1 MRFFSIVFALFFSL
15 FFFSCKNENV
25 NQSVTSDSLIS
36 VNKKLNLLLNEK
48 DSLLSSFIQSYSEI
62 QLSLSSIRSS
72 QKLIG
77 ANSSIETRNT
87 NKQSILEN
95 INKIDELMKKNKATI
110 LLLKEKTNST
120 GTENGIAYEN
130 LIATLE
136 KISIENDNEIPA
148 IMNSI
153 DSIGLEL
160 KQLNKKYDDALSEA
174 DRKNKLLNTA
184 YYTAGNEKDL
194 VSKGVITKQ
203 GGFIGLG
210 KTQKLSESFNKD
222 NFVKVDIS
230 KLKSIKLSANK
241 IKLVTTHPQN
251 SYTIKQI
258 ENKCVISINNSAEF
272 WSASKYMVAL
282 IEK

>member
-77 ANSSIETRNT
+77 ANSSIEIRNT

-110 LLLKEKTNST
+110 LLLKEKTNSS

-174 DRKNKLLNTA
+174 DQKNKLLNTA

-194 VSKGVITKQ
+194 ISKGVITKQ

-210 KTQKLSESFNKD
+210 KTQKLSESFNKN

-251 SYTIKQI
+251 SYSIKQV
-258 ENKCVISINNSAEF
+258 ENKCVISIINSAEF

>member
-1 MRFFSIVFALFFSL
+1 MRFFSIVIAFVFSM
-15 FFFSCKNENV
+15 FIFSCKNENV

-120 GTENGIAYEN
+120 GTNNGIAYEN

-194 VSKGVITKQ
+194 INKGVISKQ

-251 SYTIKQI
+251 SYTIKQVD
-258 ENKCVISINNSAEF
+258 NKCVIYINNSAEF
-272 WSASKYMVAL
+272 WSASKYMEAL

>member
-110 LLLKEKTNST
+110 LLLKEKTNSA

-174 DRKNKLLNTA
+174 DQKNKLLNTA

-251 SYTIKQI
+251 SYSIKQV

>member
-48 DSLLSSFIQSYSEI
+48 DSLLSNFIQSYSEI

-110 LLLKEKTNST
+110 LLLKQKTNLT
-120 GTENGIAYEN
+120 GTNNGIAYEN

-194 VSKGVITKQ
+194 ISKGVITKQ

-251 SYTIKQI
+251 SYSIKQI

>member
-110 LLLKEKTNST
+110 LLLKEKTNSS

-174 DRKNKLLNTA
+174 DQKNKLLNTA

-194 VSKGVITKQ
+194 ISKGVITKQ

-210 KTQKLSESFNKD
+210 KTQKLSESFNKN

-251 SYTIKQI
+251 SYSIKQV
-258 ENKCVISINNSAEF
+258 ENKCVISIINSAEF

>member
-48 DSLLSSFIQSYSEI
+48 DNLLSSFIQSYSEI

-110 LLLKEKTNST
+110 LLLKEKTNSS

-174 DRKNKLLNTA
+174 DQKNKLLNTA

-194 VSKGVITKQ
+194 ISKGVITKQ

-210 KTQKLSESFNKD
+210 KTQKLSESFNKN

-251 SYTIKQI
+251 SYSIKQV

>member
-110 LLLKEKTNST
+110 LLLKEKTNSA
-120 GTENGIAYEN
+120 GTENGIAYEK

-174 DRKNKLLNTA
+174 DQKNKLLNTA

-194 VSKGVITKQ
+194 ISKGVITKQ

-210 KTQKLSESFNKD
+210 KTQKLSESFNKN

-251 SYTIKQI
+251 SYTIKQV
-258 ENKCVISINNSAEF
+258 ENKCVISIINSAEF

>member
-36 VNKKLNLLLNEK
+36 VNKKLKLLLNEK

-110 LLLKEKTNST
+110 LLLKEKTNSA

-210 KTQKLSESFNKD
+210 KTQKLSESFNKN

-230 KLKSIKLSANK
+230 KLKSIKLSAKK
-241 IKLVTTHPQN
+241 IKLITIHPQN
-251 SYTIKQI
+251 SYSITSTGSQSII
-258 ENKCVISINNSAEF
+258 TINNPSEF
-272 WSASKYMVAL
+272 WSASKYMVVL
-282 IEK
+282 LEK

>member
-110 LLLKEKTNST
+110 LLLKEKTNSA

-174 DRKNKLLNTA
+174 DQKNKLLNTA

-194 VSKGVITKQ
+194 ISKGVITKQ

-210 KTQKLSESFNKD
+210 KTQKLSESFNKN

-251 SYTIKQI
+251 SYTIKQV
-258 ENKCVISINNSAEF
+258 ENKCVISIINSAEF

>member
-120 GTENGIAYEN
+120 GTNNGIAYEN

-174 DRKNKLLNTA
+174 DQKNKLLNTA

-194 VSKGVITKQ
+194 ISKGVITKQ

-210 KTQKLSESFNKD
+210 KTQKLSESFNKN

-251 SYTIKQI
+251 SYTIKQV
-258 ENKCVISINNSAEF
+258 ENKCVISIINSAEF

>member
-110 LLLKEKTNST
+110 LLLKEKTNSS

-194 VSKGVITKQ
+194 ISKGVITKQ

-210 KTQKLSESFNKD
+210 KTQKLSESFNKN

-251 SYTIKQI
+251 SYTIKQV
-258 ENKCVISINNSAEF
+258 ENKCVISIINSAEF

>member
-1 MRFFSIVFALFFSL
+1 MRFFSIVFAFFFST
-15 FFFSCKNENV
+15 FFFSCKNESV
-25 NQSVTSDSLIS
+25 NQSVNSDSLIS
-36 VNKKLNLLLNEK
+36 VNKKLNLLINEK

-77 ANSSIETRNT
+77 ANSTIETRNT

-110 LLLKEKTNST
+110 LLLKEKAKPS

-136 KISIENDNEIPA
+136 KISIENDNDIPA

-174 DRKNKLLNTA
+174 DQKNKLLNTA

-194 VSKGVITKQ
+194 ISKGVITKQ

-210 KTQKLSESFNKD
+210 KTQKLSESFNKN

-241 IKLVTTHPQN
+241 IKLVTTHPQK

-258 ENKCVISINNSAEF
+258 EDKCVISINNSAEF

>member
-1 MRFFSIVFALFFSL
+1 
-15 FFFSCKNENV
+15 
-25 NQSVTSDSLIS
+25 
-36 VNKKLNLLLNEK
+36 LNLLLNEK

-77 ANSSIETRNT
+77 ANSSIEIRNT

-174 DRKNKLLNTA
+174 DQKNKLLNTA

-194 VSKGVITKQ
+194 ISKGVITKQ

-210 KTQKLSESFNKD
+210 KTQKLSESFNKN

-251 SYTIKQI
+251 SYSIKQV
-258 ENKCVISINNSAEF
+258 ENKCVISIINSAEF